1 MEFNRRGLI
10 LERHQMSRSQQVM
23 WVTATA
29 SWVLFFIGVALGFT
43 GTYAAI
49 EMITAF
55 LQTPVTVGGLLLAC
69 AIVLAITKL
78 PR

>member
-1 MEFNRRGLI
+1 
-10 LERHQMSRSQQVM
+10 MSTPQRALWISVAVPWM
-23 WVTATA
+23 
-29 SWVLFFIGVALGFT
+29 LFFIGMAMGFT

-49 EMITAF
+49 EIITAF